1 MRDIALSLV
10 VAALLLITFR
20 HPVVG
25 AYLWAWLS
33 LMNPHKLTYGFAH
46 DFQFAAVAA
55 VTTLTVLLLTRKRQ
69 AIPLNGITVLLVLM
83 FVWMSITSLFAMA
96 PQQTVIDRWIFVLKI
111 QAMLF
116 VTWMLVIDA
125 KQLRILVWIVTFSVA
140 VFGIKGGIWT
150 VATGGGSRVWGPPG
164 GMLEGNNELAVGLV
178 ILMPMLYFLRVTEKR
193 VWLRQ
198 VLLFCMGCCAF
209 SILGSQSRGAL
220 VALLAMAFFLGL
232 KGKYPVRTS
241 LMLGIFVA
249 MAIAFMP
256 DTWVQRMDTIR
267 TFQQDDSALS
277 RIWTWTTLWNAAVDN
292 PILGVGFAA
301 DNAAV
306 FAKYASLE
314 GPYAIFKGRVY
325 VAHSIYFQMAG
336 EHGFVGLAIF
346 LGLGLVTWFSAG
358 RIAKQTKEDKE
369 LGPWMPTLMYMS
381 QVSLIGYAAGGA
393 FLSLAYLDLP
403 YYIVG
408 FVVTSGLIAKRRALE
423 LKKVAPTSNLEEPAT
438 STGQRNPLPGLAS
451 AGAGS
456 LASSLS
462 GPRGK

>member
-1 MRDIALSLV
+1 
-10 VAALLLITFR
+10 
-20 HPVVG
+20 
-25 AYLWAWLS
+25 
-33 LMNPHKLTYGFAH
+33 LTYGFAQ

-55 VTTLTVLLLTRKRQ
+55 VTTLIVLVLTKKRQ
-69 AIPLNGITVLLVLM
+69 AVPLTGITVLLVLM
-83 FVWMSITSLFAMA
+83 FVWMSFTSLFAMA
-96 PQQTVIDRWIFVLKI
+96 PQETVLARWIFVLKI

-193 VWLRQ
+193 IWLRQ
-198 VLLFCMGCCAF
+198 VLLFFMACCAF

-232 KGKYPVRTS
+232 KGKYPIRTS
-241 LMLGIFVA
+241 LMLGVFVA
-249 MAIAFMP
+249 LAIGFMP

-292 PILGVGFAA
+292 PVLGVGFAA

-306 FAKYASLE
+306 FAKYAPLD
-314 GPYAIFKGRVY
+314 GPYASFKGRVY

-336 EHGFVGLAIF
+336 EHGFVGLALF
-346 LGLGLVTWFSAG
+346 LSLGLVTWFSAG
-358 RIAKQTKEDKE
+358 RIAKQTKDDKE
-369 LGPWMPTLMYMS
+369 LGPWMPMLMWMC

-408 FVVTSGLIAKRRALE
+408 FVVTSSLIAKRRALE
-423 LKKVAPTSNLEEPAT
+423 LKKVTAAPSPQGAAASASERSPV
-438 STGQRNPLPGLAS
+438 PGLAN

-456 LASSLS
+456 LASSLP